1 MQSHEWH
8 RKFWKIVIKFVLWIK
23 SKQKIY
29 LPLVDNYSAYQL
41 VTNLKCLKFVFLLP
55 NVTSVSQSNNL
66 LTVTAD
72 DDDVPSTKLLSM
84 VDERR
89 QDFFGSINLLP
100 TLVEKITNVDN
111 FIAMCASVT
120 EDDIVQDVQE

>member
-1 MQSHEWH
+1 MNGIGNFE
-8 RKFWKIVIKFVLWIK
+8 RLFIKFVLWIK

-89 QDFFGSINLLP
+89 QDFFGSINLLQ
-100 TLVEKITNVDN
+100 TLVEKIIDVDN